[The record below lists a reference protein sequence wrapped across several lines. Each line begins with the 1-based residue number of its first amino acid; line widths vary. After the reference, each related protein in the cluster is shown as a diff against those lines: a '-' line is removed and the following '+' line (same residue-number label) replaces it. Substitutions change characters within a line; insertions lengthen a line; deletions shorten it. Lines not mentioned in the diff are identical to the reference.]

1 MELELHLGQL
11 VGQLDSNK
19 KSKQIKIL
27 NKLLFRI
34 FFGIIFEIIFIHLY
48 NLKSAMTKKYFYIT
62 LFFCIFSLMGFAQ
75 ESKIQANDVLG
86 FYPNPVSN
94 GKIYITSKT
103 TLEKEILIFD
113 VLGKKVLQTTLTS
126 KELNISTI
134 PPGVYIIKISE
145 GDATATRKL
154 IIR

>member
-1 MELELHLGQL
+1 M
-11 VGQLDSNK
+11 
-19 KSKQIKIL
+19 IK
-27 NKLLFRI
+27 N
-34 FFGIIFEIIFIHLY
+34 
-48 NLKSAMTKKYFYIT
+48 YFYIT
-62 LFFCIFSLMGFAQ
+62 LFVCLFSFVVFAQ
-75 ESKIQANDVLG
+75 ESKTQANDGLG

-103 TLEKEILIFD
+103 TLEKDIVIFD
-113 VLGKKVLQTTLTS
+113 VLGKKVLQTSLTS

-145 GDATATRKL
+145 GEATATRKL